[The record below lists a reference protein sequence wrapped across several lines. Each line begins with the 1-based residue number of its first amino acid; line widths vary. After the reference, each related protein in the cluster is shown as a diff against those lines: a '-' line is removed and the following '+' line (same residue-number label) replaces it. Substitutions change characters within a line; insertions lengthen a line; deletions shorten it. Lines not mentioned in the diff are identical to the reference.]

1 MPQWYVTVRKTYR
14 WNEVVEAETEK
25 DAEEGAQNLMLLPAN
40 AVSVDQTIGVE
51 EVKRY
56 VE

>member
-1 MPQWYVTVRKTYR
+1 VTVRKTYR

-25 DAEEGAQNLMLLPAN
+25 DAKIAAINMLLLPSN
-40 AVSVDQTIGVE
+40 AVDMKRTIKVE
-51 EVKRY
+51 EVARY